1 MQFQYLIFVF
11 LINPID
17 NICLLNIKYG
27 KGMYGKLISKYD
39 TPDWSGKSDITFVRS
54 NEFKLPEFADQV
66 VTSLS
71 IPGGLT

>member
-1 MQFQYLIFVF
+1 MQYCWHAEYIYFIFHLMLDMSMQFQYLIFVF
-11 LINPID
+11 LNNPID

-54 NEFKLPEFADQV
+54 NE
-66 VTSLS
+66 
-71 IPGGLT
+71 